1 MPAEAD
7 KITETD
13 ESYTRLY
20 QAIVRGELLPNE
32 RLVELE
38 LAEKFRVGRAA
49 VRTALVRLEQEGLVE
64 REPNRGAR
72 VRLVSEAEAV
82 EMYEVRAVLEGL
94 VARYAARNAT
104 EQDIADLW
112 AIHKQME
119 AYLSHGELLKISDL
133 NAELHEKLLQI
144 AQHQTVTRLLERL
157 RAQRVRF
164 QYRTVLVAGRAQH
177 SLAEHRAII
186 EAVAAHN
193 SDAAESAMR
202 HHLANVT
209 DAMRQ
214 SIGVAF

>member
-1 MPAEAD
+1 MPEAD

-13 ESYTRLY
+13 ESYARLY
-20 QAIVRGELLPNE
+20 KAIVRGELLPNE

-38 LAEKFRVGRAA
+38 LAEKFGVGRAA

-104 EQDIADLW
+104 EQDIADLRT
-112 AIHKQME
+112 IHKQME
-119 AYLSHGELLKISDL
+119 AYLSQGELLGISDL

-144 AQHQTVTRLLERL
+144 AHHQTVTRLLERL

-164 QYRTVLVAGRAQH
+164 QYRTVLLAGRAQH

-202 HHLANVT
+202 QHLAKVT
-209 DAMRQ
+209 EAMRQ
-214 SIGVAF
+214 SIGTAF

>member
-7 KITETD
+7 KITEAD

-20 QAIVRGELLPNE
+20 QAIVRGQLLPNE

-38 LAEKFRVGRAA
+38 LAEKFDVGRAA

-104 EQDIADLW
+104 DQDIATLR

-119 AYLSHGELLKISDL
+119 AYLGQGELLKISDL

-164 QYRTVLVAGRAQH
+164 QYRTVLLAGRAQH

-202 HHLANVT
+202 QHLAKVT
-209 DAMRQ
+209 EAMRQ
-214 SIGVAF
+214 SIGTAF